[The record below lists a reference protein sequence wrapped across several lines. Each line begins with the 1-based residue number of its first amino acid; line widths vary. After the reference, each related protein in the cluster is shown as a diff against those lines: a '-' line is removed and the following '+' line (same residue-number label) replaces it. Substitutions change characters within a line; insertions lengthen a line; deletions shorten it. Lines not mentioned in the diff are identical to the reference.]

1 MSIHSKRVLV
11 MGLPGSGKTTFATEL
26 ANKLGA
32 THLNADDVRK
42 EYDDWDFSEE
52 GRTRQMDR
60 MYLLS
65 RKACTE
71 YVVLDFV
78 CPFTECREK
87 IDADYVIWM
96 DTIKKSIYDDTNQ
109 MFVLPTSDEYN
120 LRLSKYYDKDDL
132 KFVAELI
139 DKSHK
144 V

>member
-1 MSIHSKRVLV
+1 

-32 THLNADDVRK
+32 THLNADGVRK

-65 RKACTE
+65 RKACTK

-96 DTIKKSIYDDTNQ
+96 DTIKEGRYDDTNQ
-109 MFVLPTSDEYN
+109 MFIPPTSDEYN
-120 LRLSKYYDKDDL
+120 LRLSKYYTKDDL

-139 DKSHK
+139 DKPHK